1 MPAMPR
7 AKCKATKIAYEILG
21 MPTNHDYKKKK
32 TSPRSRRLIYE
43 ETRYVK

>member
-21 MPTNHDYKKKK
+21 LPMNIDYKKKK
-32 TSPRSRRLIYE
+32 SSHRSRRLIYE